1 MGMVDVARWTAWVS
15 SVTLHDDYID
25 FALDQVGGQL
35 RYPSVIA
42 VGGTPLDHNIASL
55 GVAGV
60 PKLLAERLRLLAV
73 G

>member
-1 MGMVDVARWTAWVS
+1 MGMVDVARWTAWVA
-15 SVTLHDDYID
+15 SVRLHDDYID

-35 RYPSVIA
+35 RYPIVIA
-42 VGGTPLDHNIASL
+42 VGGTPLDHHIASL